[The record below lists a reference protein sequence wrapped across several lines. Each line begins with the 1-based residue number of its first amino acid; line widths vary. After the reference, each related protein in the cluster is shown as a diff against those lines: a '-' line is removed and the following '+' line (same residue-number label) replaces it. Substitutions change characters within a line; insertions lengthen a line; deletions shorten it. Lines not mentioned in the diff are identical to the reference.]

1 MGLRLNLFPSL
12 IYRNTPT
19 SMYSLSHCP
28 FHLPQ
33 GEHDK
38 AATLYMKGGKLSKAV
53 EMCFAAKLFDVL
65 QMIADDLEAN
75 QDPGLYTR
83 CAEFF
88 LQVQGGGGRGGRE
101 AEREAG
107 VGGDKWGRA
116 AKREAV
122 GKGG

>member
-1 MGLRLNLFPSL
+1 MTAVGTLNWRRCAFIQIAPHTSSL
-12 IYRNTPT
+12 
-19 SMYSLSHCP
+19 
-28 FHLPQ
+28 Q

-88 LQVQGGGGRGGRE
+88 LQVWGDG
-101 AEREAG
+101 G
-107 VGGDKWGRA
+107 VGNGSLT
-116 AKREAV
+116 V
-122 GKGG
+122 